1 MWKFPFYEIDQPIDW
16 SAMELKF
23 DWFADMRGVQQDPVW
38 HAEGDVFTHTKMV
51 VEALVDLPEFESLS
65 EQEKHI
71 LFAAAML
78 HDVEK
83 RSTTQIEI
91 IDGKERIV
99 SPRHAKKGEI
109 TTRNLLYEQF
119 QVPFAIREQIAKLVR
134 LHGLPLW
141 AIGKDDPRKA
151 VIESS
156 LSVNNK
162 LLAMLATADV
172 LGRICDDQEEILLK
186 IALFKEL
193 CLENDCYEKP
203 KTFSSDYGKFLYL
216 NKRDISPDYD
226 PFDDLKFEVIMMCAL
241 PGIGKDTYIS
251 RNLDLPVL
259 SLDEIRREN
268 KIDPTDKKGNGR
280 VIQIGKERAREYM
293 RKQTSFV
300 FNATNISSD
309 VRSKWISLFLEY
321 RAKVKIIYLEV
332 PYKQMMSQNRNRE
345 YIVPDKVID
354 KMRYKL
360 ELPGFSEAHQVEFVV
375 KE

>member
-1 MWKFPFYEIDQPIDW
+1 MWKFPFYEKNQPIDW
-16 SAMELKF
+16 SVMESKF
-23 DWFADMRGVQQDPVW
+23 DWFRDMKGVAQDPVW

-51 VEALVDLPEFESLS
+51 VEALTGLPDYESLT

-83 RSTTQIEI
+83 RSTTQVEI

-109 TTRNLLYEQF
+109 TTRNLLYTEF
-119 QVPFAIREQIAKLVR
+119 QVPFKIREQIARLVR

-141 AIGKDDPRKA
+141 AISKSDPQKA

-172 LGRICDDQEEILLK
+172 LGRICEDQKEILLK
-186 IALFKEL
+186 IDLFKEL
-193 CLENDCYEKP
+193 CIENDCYDNP
-203 KTFSSDYGKFLYL
+203 RAFPSDYGRFLYL
-216 NKRDISPDYD
+216 SRENISPDYD
-226 PFDDLKFEVIMMCAL
+226 PFDDLKFEVTMMCAL
-241 PGIGKDTYIS
+241 PGTGKDTFIS
-251 RNLDLPVL
+251 RNFDLPVL

-268 KIDPTDKKGNGR
+268 KIDPTDKKSNGK
-280 VIQIGKERAREYM
+280 VIQLGKERAREYM
-293 RKQTSFV
+293 RKQISFV

-332 PYKQMMSQNRNRE
+332 PYRQMMNQNRNRE
-345 YIVPDKVID
+345 YVVPDQVID

-360 ELPGFSEAHQVEFVV
+360 ELPGFHEAHQIEFVV